1 MCDIC
6 VLSSFK
12 KNIYIIMYNFGL
24 KTKQKN
30 LPNVKSVYMC
40 FYNLKTDWIKADK
53 IICNMILMLSKTW
66 LLSERLS
73 TRFTKHY
80 HMHVKIK
87 RVAKDHY
94 ACEHQTGFTK
104 LLKHHHS
111 CEHQA
116 IFTQPS
122 QTYGQ
127 QMRFTKHHY
136 TCEHK
141 MKFTKHNQ
149 VRIPNVKNNGIAAG
163 FVIVRLVFVCKA
175 IGCSEWL

>member
-1 MCDIC
+1 
-6 VLSSFK
+6 
-12 KNIYIIMYNFGL
+12 
-24 KTKQKN
+24 
-30 LPNVKSVYMC
+30 
-40 FYNLKTDWIKADK
+40 
-53 IICNMILMLSKTW
+53 MILMLSKTW

-80 HMHVKIK
+80 RMHVRSTSSSESPSTTMHVNIK
-87 RVAKDHY
+87 QVLPR
-94 ACEHQTGFTK
+94 C
-104 LLKHHHS
+104 LKHHHS

-116 IFTQPS
+116 IFTQSS

-149 VRIPNVKNNGIAAG
+149 ALIPNVKKTMELQ
-163 FVIVRLVFVCKA
+163 LVLLLFA
-175 IGCSEWL
+175 SFLSARP